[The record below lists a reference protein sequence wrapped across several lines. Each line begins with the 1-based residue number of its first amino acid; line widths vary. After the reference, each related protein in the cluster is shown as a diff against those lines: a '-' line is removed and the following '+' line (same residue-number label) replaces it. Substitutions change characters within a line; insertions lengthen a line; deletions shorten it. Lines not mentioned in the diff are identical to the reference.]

1 LDFLAWVP
9 FSVIPFFFFKIA
21 SATIASAAVYDLIS
35 GFLNER
41 FWPGGCHHT
50 PSNSSENDL
59 GKKILG
65 LFLILT
71 LNNHMSKKKFKTK
84 NRAQS
89 FGDAML

>member
-1 LDFLAWVP
+1 MPALAHCPPSLTLKGGGSVP
-9 FSVIPFFFFKIA
+9 QSTAISV
-21 SATIASAAVYDLIS
+21 
-35 GFLNER
+35 E
-41 FWPGGCHHT
+41 T
-50 PSNSSENDL
+50 PCTPPNSSENNL

-71 LNNHMSKKKFKTK
+71 SNNHMSKKKFKTK

>member
-1 LDFLAWVP
+1 VGGVRRGAYGVGCTAWGVQ
-9 FSVIPFFFFKIA
+9 K
-21 SATIASAAVYDLIS
+21 D
-35 GFLNER
+35 R
-41 FWPGGCHHT
+41 RWPQAGAPDT

-71 LNNHMSKKKFKTK
+71 SNNHMSKKKFKTK
-84 NRAQS
+84 NCAQS